1 MATKKTSKK
10 TAKKAPAK
18 KAATKKTTAK
28 KAPAKKTAA
37 KTPST
42 GGAKGSLPKASPKGA
57 KQDAKRKQPAKK
69 PAARKVAPA
78 KDAPFHLYDEGS
90 EKFVPAE
97 KAKAVK
103 IPGFD
108 DFRFFLHKSADGK
121 GWTISE
127 ATSGGR
133 ISVGRTQKEAKEKA
147 AEALGKH
154 GKEDLLESIKRS
166 IARNG
171 TAPGFED
178 AAKATAKKTFSVTT
192 DDGTEV
198 EVTFDAEFRNH
209 LEFRGAI
216 SPTGYRSHFGYDGSG
231 KVEDAARKIAGEL
244 RAEYLKEQAKQA
256 RKGKKQPKDAPEITQ
271 KLKSGVLAALVDDD
285 NRPRAQVH
293 FDDIAEATG
302 ATAGEVAATLMVLE
316 LDRKVKSLPGKYWR
330 LPKKKAQ
337 GSPAT
342 GRGRKPN
349 GAQCLGSQKRA
360 GTRED
365 ADADNPAHRRGN
377 ARRGSR
383 LSQLDAAVKILTDAK
398 EPLTCKEIVRRM
410 FEQKL
415 WNTSG
420 RTPGATLSASMQ
432 REIAKRGSEA
442 RFRRAERGLYEVNA

>member
-28 KAPAKKTAA
+28 KAPAKK
-37 KTPST
+37 
-42 GGAKGSLPKASPKGA
+42 AS
-57 KQDAKRKQPAKK
+57 AKK
-69 PAARKVAPA
+69 TAARKVAPA

-154 GKEDLLESIKRS
+154 GQEDLAESIKRS

-231 KVEDAARKIAGEL
+231 KVEDAARKIAGDL
-244 RAEYLKEQAKQA
+244 RAEYLKEQAKQV

-349 GAQCLGSQKRA
+349 G
-360 GTRED
+360 E
-365 ADADNPAHRRGN
+365 
-377 ARRGSR
+377 